1 MNGILKG
8 KASWILL
15 LWHCARIDTPP
26 RLSAERPMGLN
37 YRCVLVDE
45 IQDLGTVELEVVNAL
60 SKLATNQ
67 LFLTGDPR
75 QQVFP
80 KEHNLRAAGIEVR
93 YRRSFRKNYRNPR
106 QILEA
111 GVAMMQQFDDESGRA
126 DEESEPLDP
135 QYSARESPRPVVIH
149 AETPDQERE
158 HIVRY
163 VEETRK
169 SHNNPICVVACS
181 LREDD
186 EAGMAKLLADY
197 KRVGLKTSPLG
208 WNSAVQ
214 QRAVFLSALE
224 TVKGFEFSLV
234 ILSECNANVIP
245 NPALP
250 NEEHW
255 RDARRLYVA
264 MTRARDELV
273 MTHTGEPS
281 RFLQGCR
288 ETLQWRSVREEGL
301 VGDDDKSSADT
312 EASPAPAENDNEPT
326 PELMREIE
334 KLSAENQQL
343 RTQLSH
349 SKPDLRVSPKGGMSL
364 YGLGRFP
371 VTLYK
376 DQWLR
381 LLGAENQIRSFIR
394 DNAAKL
400 SVKNKT

>member
-1 MNGILKG
+1 M
-8 KASWILL
+8 
-15 LWHCARIDTPP
+15 R
-26 RLSAERPMGLN
+26 
-37 YRCVLVDE
+37 
-45 IQDLGTVELEVVNAL
+45 AL
-60 SKLATNQ
+60 SKRATNQ
-67 LFLTGDPR
+67 LFLTGDAR

-80 KEHNLRAAGIEVR
+80 KEHNLRAAGIEVS

-149 AETPDQERE
+149 AETTEQERE

-169 SHNNPICVVACS
+169 SHENPICVVACS

-186 EAGMAKLLADY
+186 EAGMAELLANY
-197 KRVGLKTSPLG
+197 KRAGLEMSPLG

-214 QRAVFLSALE
+214 PRAVFLSALE

-234 ILSECNANVIP
+234 ILSECNADVIP

-250 NEEHW
+250 DEEYW

-273 MTHTGEPS
+273 LTYIGEPS
-281 RFLQGCR
+281 RFLQGCG
-288 ETLQWRSVREEGL
+288 ETLQWRSVLDEGL
-301 VGDDDKSSADT
+301 VNDGGNGSADT
-312 EASPAPAENDNEPT
+312 DASLTPAENDTQPT
-326 PELMREIE
+326 PAITNEIE
-334 KLSAENQQL
+334 RLNAENQQL
-343 RTQLSH
+343 RTQFSR
-349 SKPDLRVSPKGGMSL
+349 SKPNLRVSPKGGLSV

-376 DQWLR
+376 EQWLR
-381 LLGAENQIRSFIR
+381 LLAAEDQIRSFIR
-394 DNAAKL
+394 DNDAKL
-400 SVKNKT
+400 SVKKKT

>member
-1 MNGILKG
+1 
-8 KASWILL
+8 
-15 LWHCARIDTPP
+15 
-26 RLSAERPMGLN
+26 
-37 YRCVLVDE
+37 
-45 IQDLGTVELEVVNAL
+45 
-60 SKLATNQ
+60 
-67 LFLTGDPR
+67 
-75 QQVFP
+75 
-80 KEHNLRAAGIEVR
+80 
-93 YRRSFRKNYRNPR
+93 
-106 QILEA
+106 
-111 GVAMMQQFDDESGRA
+111 
-126 DEESEPLDP
+126 
-135 QYSARESPRPVVIH
+135 
-149 AETPDQERE
+149 
-158 HIVRY
+158 
-163 VEETRK
+163 
-169 SHNNPICVVACS
+169 
-181 LREDD
+181 
-186 EAGMAKLLADY
+186 MAKLLADY
-197 KRVGLKTSPLG
+197 KGVGLETSPLG

-214 QRAVFLSALE
+214 QRTVFLSALE

-288 ETLQWRSVREEGL
+288 DALQWRSVREEGL
-301 VGDDDKSSADT
+301 VDDEGTSSAAT
-312 EASPAPAENDNEPT
+312 EASPAPAQND
-326 PELMREIE
+326 RERKIE

-343 RTQLSH
+343 RTQFSL
-349 SKPDLRVSPKGGMSL
+349 SKPNLRVSPKGGISV

-400 SVKNKT
+400 SVKNKK